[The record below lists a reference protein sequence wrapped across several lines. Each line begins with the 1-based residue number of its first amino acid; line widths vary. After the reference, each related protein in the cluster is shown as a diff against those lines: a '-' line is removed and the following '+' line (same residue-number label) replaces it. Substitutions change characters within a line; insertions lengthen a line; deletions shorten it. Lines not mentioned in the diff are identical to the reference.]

1 MGRDDGVNAGEF
13 SPVFY
18 NTWVTY
24 SIVRVDLGPDLGLSQ
39 LASRTHRIRYFLA
52 FVGRSEA
59 S

>member
-24 SIVRVDLGPDLGLSQ
+24 SIARVDLGLTLVCLSSQ
-39 LASRTHRIRYFLA
+39 VELIEFDTFWLS
-52 FVGRSEA
+52 
-59 S
+59 